1 MNTQTISQFELL
13 DTELL
18 ATIEGGACSWNGA
31 GGATLQAAI
40 GGAIGGAF
48 GGNMVLPV
56 VGSVPGYLGG
66 GILGGAGGAVGY
78 GATCWWIK

>member
-31 GGATLQAAI
+31 GGA
-40 GGAIGGAF
+40 
-48 GGNMVLPV
+48 
-56 VGSVPGYLGG
+56 
-66 GILGGAGGAVGY
+66 VGY